1 MKGVCLLSSIPM
13 RSEPTDRAEM
23 VNQVIYGETF
33 DILIQEVK
41 WSKIKLHHDNYIG
54 WIDNKQWKIFVG
66 KKQSIKNLHFVSSHF
81 SKKNRQI
88 LPAGSIINFIETDNS
103 KTVLQTAKLF
113 LNTPY
118 LWGGRTCMGIDC
130 SGFTQIVFR
139 IHHIFLLRDAYQQAS
154 QGKKISLKNI
164 ASNDLVFFQNK
175 EGKIIHVGIA
185 IKEKNTLKI
194 IHASG
199 KVRIDK
205 LDEKGIY
212 NEETQMYTHQLHSIK
227 RVMK

>member
-33 DILIQEVK
+33 DILIHEEK
-41 WSKIKLHHDNYIG
+41 WSKIKLHHDNYEG

-66 KKQSIKNLHFVSSHF
+66 KKQSLKNLHFISSYF
-81 SKKNRQI
+81 SKKNMLL
-88 LPAGSIINFIETDNS
+88 LPAGSIIDFIETGNS

-154 QGKKISLKNI
+154 QGKKINLKNI
-164 ASNDLVFFQNK
+164 APNDLVFFQNK
-175 EGKIIHVGIA
+175 DGKIIHVGIA

-199 KVRIDK
+199 KVRIDI

-212 NEETQMYTHQLHSIK
+212 NEETQMYSHQLHSIK

>member
-1 MKGVCLLSSIPM
+1 MLL
-13 RSEPTDRAEM
+13 
-23 VNQVIYGETF
+23 
-33 DILIQEVK
+33 
-41 WSKIKLHHDNYIG
+41 
-54 WIDNKQWKIFVG
+54 
-66 KKQSIKNLHFVSSHF
+66 
-81 SKKNRQI
+81 
-88 LPAGSIINFIETDNS
+88 LPAGSIIDFIETGNS

-164 ASNDLVFFQNK
+164 APNDLVFFQNK
-175 EGKIIHVGIA
+175 DGKIIHVGIA

-199 KVRIDK
+199 KVRIDI

-212 NEETQMYTHQLHSIK
+212 NEETQMYSHQLHSIK

>member
-33 DILIQEVK
+33 DILIQEEK

-88 LPAGSIINFIETDNS
+88 LPAGSIINFIETENS

-175 EGKIIHVGIA
+175 DGKIIHVGIA

-199 KVRIDK
+199 KVRIDI